1 MSGVGRIPP
10 NSQDAERSVLGA
22 ILIDKEVFFEI
33 SGKLKSEDFYN
44 AQHGEIYEAML
55 DLFRRNQ
62 PIDVVTVNDCLK
74 KRGSLNAVGGMS
86 YLVELSTLVPTT
98 ANAVQY
104 ARIVS
109 EKSDLRKLIR
119 ASGDIVE
126 KCYGEKLDPQ
136 DVLDY
141 AETAIYEV
149 AKTKQRNEYIEIQK
163 VLAINLQ
170 LIDEA
175 QKSGG
180 KLPGLPTHFTD
191 LDNVISG
198 LQKSDLIILAARPSM
213 GKTALA
219 LNIAQNAALKSDS
232 RVVIFSLEMA
242 KEQLGIRLLSTQ
254 ARIDSKKLRVGDL
267 NEDDWKDVM
276 EAVEMM
282 SKADIIIDDTP
293 GIGVMEIR
301 NKCRRINQQRKID
314 LIVIDYLQIMSA
326 DSRSESRQQE
336 VSTISRYLKQ
346 LAREMECP
354 VLVLSQLSRASEKAS
369 KTPRRPILSD
379 LRNSGAIEQD
389 ADVVI
394 FLHRDDYY
402 KQEGEELDN
411 TAEVIVAKQRMGETK
426 PVYLTWLPKYT
437 KFANRLRETKK

>member
-10 NSQDAERSVLGA
+10 NNQDAERSVLGA

-33 SGKLKSEDFYN
+33 SGKLKPEDFYN
-44 AQHGEIYEAML
+44 AQHGEIYEGML

-62 PIDVVTVNDCLK
+62 AIDVVTVADCLK

-86 YLVELSTLVPTT
+86 YLAELSTLVPTT

-104 ARIVS
+104 AKIVS
-109 EKSDLRKLIR
+109 EKSDLRKLIS

-126 KCYGEKLDPQ
+126 KCYGEKLDAQ

-141 AETAIYEV
+141 AETAIYDV
-149 AKTKQRNEYIEIQK
+149 AKTKQSSEYVKLQQVLTTNLK
-163 VLAINLQ
+163 V
-170 LIDEA
+170 IDEV

-180 KLPGLPTHFTD
+180 KLPGLPTHFRD
-191 LDNVISG
+191 LDNILSG
-198 LQKSDLIILAARPSM
+198 LQKSDFIILAARPSM

-219 LNIAQNAALKSDS
+219 LNIAQNTALKAGS
-232 RVVIFSLEMA
+232 RVVIFSLEMSR
-242 KEQLGIRLLSTQ
+242 EQVGIRLLSMQ
-254 ARIDSKKLRVGDL
+254 ARIDSKKLRKGNL
-267 NEDDWKDVM
+267 SEDDWKDVM
-276 EAVEMM
+276 EAVSMM
-282 SKADIIIDDTP
+282 SEADIIIDDTP

-314 LIVIDYLQIMSA
+314 LVIVDYLQIMSA
-326 DSRSESRQQE
+326 DARGESRQQE
-336 VSTISRYLKQ
+336 VSNISRYLKQ

-369 KTPRRPILSD
+369 KNPRKPILSD
-379 LRNSGAIEQD
+379 LRDSGAIEQD

-402 KQEGEELDN
+402 KDPSAEKDN
-411 TAEVIVAKQRMGETK
+411 ICDVIVAKQRMGETDTIK
-426 PVYLTWLPKYT
+426 LTWLPKYT
-437 KFANRLRETKK
+437 RFADNLYESKD